1 MVSLDLLSTLD
12 GLIWLQ
18 SGERVANLFKQHQ
31 TTVSRNQKKCAQVFG
46 ITFSKSQ
53 SQWKINGDSTLL
65 QLEREVH
72 QQARLTGKSQLRIE
86 VNGWIKYP
94 LFNPAPPSW
103 VVGSS
108 NISSELHH
116 IQCLKKQI
124 IDACLCPLSNLPG
137 EAQNLEIIP
146 LKLPA
151 NSALVV
157 LKKNVHQEKVQTLA
171 RILMQN

>member
-1 MVSLDLLSTLD
+1 MVSLDLLSALD

-18 SGERVANLFKQHQ
+18 SGERVANLFMQHQ

-65 QLEREVH
+65 QLERELH

-86 VNGWIKYP
+86 VNGWLKYP

-116 IQCLKKQI
+116 IQCLQEQI

-137 EAQNLEIIP
+137 EARNLEIMP

-151 NSALVV
+151 KSALVV
-157 LKKNVHQEKVQTLA
+157 LKKNVRQEKVQTLA
-171 RILMQN
+171 RIFL

>member
-1 MVSLDLLSTLD
+1 MVSLDLLSNLD

-31 TTVSRNQKKCAQVFG
+31 TTVSRKQKKCAKEFG

-72 QQARLTGKSQLRIE
+72 QKARLTGKSQLRIE
-86 VNGWIKYP
+86 VNGWIKYH
-94 LFNPAPPSW
+94 LFNPAPESW

-108 NISSELHH
+108 NISGELHH

-137 EAQNLEIIP
+137 EEQNLEIIP

-171 RILMQN
+171 KILLQN